1 MIFGLAVESACL
13 YARHLG
19 WLSATPEQKGRKG
32 NDNPKNRWELYKD
45 SAYTQAEPEDSA
57 RWLIEI
63 SQECGMYQNNG
74 MGIDV
79 VQWSEIE
86 SYLRATGQ
94 SGWYWL
100 ASVLRGISQS
110 FVDEFRQAKDPLR
123 PCPLDDEVDEDAK
136 RKAVSNQVKS
146 FFKSKS

>member
-1 MIFGLAVESACL
+1 
-13 YARHLG
+13 
-19 WLSATPEQKGRKG
+19 
-32 NDNPKNRWELYKD
+32 
-45 SAYTQAEPEDSA
+45 
-57 RWLIEI
+57 
-63 SQECGMYQNNG
+63 MYQNNG

-86 SYLRATGQ
+86 SYLSTTGQ

-100 ASVLRGISQS
+100 ASVLRAISQS

-123 PCPLDDEVDEDAK
+123 TCPLDEEVGEDAK

>member
-1 MIFGLAVESACL
+1 
-13 YARHLG
+13 
-19 WLSATPEQKGRKG
+19 
-32 NDNPKNRWELYKD
+32 
-45 SAYTQAEPEDSA
+45 
-57 RWLIEI
+57 
-63 SQECGMYQNNG
+63 MYQNNG